1 MRMVP
6 EKNTLDTWALLLSAW
21 RYSFRSRL
29 FWLWGGVAASAPLIQ
44 NFWLDQKQLVS
55 AEDLFSYLS
64 TFGYKENILFFLF
77 LFILITFSL
86 LGKSN
91 LTSLIHEQEKKDRAI
106 DKVPSRTLSPLLLLW
121 RGFKVECVA
130 FIFFLFLL
138 IILGTPAFL
147 ASSYNPQSAS
157 LLLVLGSITFFCV
170 AFIFFFVK
178 EFAFFY
184 SVLSPL
190 SLRQCFENGSRLFY
204 RFPWQSASLGITT
217 LLLIIL
223 FTFATNL
230 VMLGITVLLNSIGFS
245 QISLPVILL
254 TSFLLLTWTSI
265 FLRALWTLFF
275 LEIARPKNPETT
287 KEELP
292 IPTEGASEFPA
303 A

>member
-1 MRMVP
+1 MVP

-29 FWLWGGVAASAPLIQ
+29 FWLWGGVAASAPLVQ

-91 LTSLIHEQEKKDRAI
+91 LTSLLHEQEKKDRAI
-106 DKVPSRTLSPLLLLW
+106 EKGTSHTPSPFLLLW
-121 RGFKVECVA
+121 RGFKVECVT
-130 FIFFLFLL
+130 FLFFLFLL
-138 IILGTPAFL
+138 IILGTPGFL

-157 LLLVLGSITFFCV
+157 LLLMLGSITFLCV

-292 IPTEGASEFPA
+292 IPTEGAPEFPVT
-303 A
+303 